1 MASVGILTDS
11 SICLALRLIIRIR
24 LTPGRLTS
32 PGNPWS
38 YGGGESRPPYRYL
51 CLHLLFQT
59 LHGGSRLPLQRGLEC
74 SPTNACAFRGFSAQ
88 LHTRLLS
95 MPDPSTSELLR
106 TLWMNGC
113 FQANML
119 AVMGKGLR

>member
-1 MASVGILTDS
+1 ML
-11 SICLALRLIIRIR
+11 
-24 LTPGRLTS
+24 
-32 PGNPWS
+32 
-38 YGGGESRPPYRYL
+38 PYRYYV
-51 CLHLLFQT
+51 
-59 LHGGSRLPLQRGLEC
+59 S
-74 SPTNACAFRGFSAQ
+74 RGFSAW
-88 LHTRLLS
+88 LDTRLLS

>member
-1 MASVGILTDS
+1 
-11 SICLALRLIIRIR
+11 
-24 LTPGRLTS
+24 
-32 PGNPWS
+32 
-38 YGGGESRPPYRYL
+38 
-51 CLHLLFQT
+51 
-59 LHGGSRLPLQRGLEC
+59 
-74 SPTNACAFRGFSAQ
+74 
-88 LHTRLLS
+88 